1 MTGRILVPGTDPCTQ
16 SLGRD
21 RYNQRPLPKDLLGAR
36 HGAECTKERKQGP
49 RGMGTRARGVELGLE
64 NRGRIG
70 FGTLDSNFSCRTLM
84 LKLGFM
90 AGAIIGTGVSYGN
103 WDDR

>member
-36 HGAECTKERKQGP
+36 HSAECTKERKQGP
-49 RGMGTRARGVELGLE
+49 WGMGTRAQGCGPGTGEQGEHQVWNTGLE
-64 NRGRIG
+64 FQLQR
-70 FGTLDSNFSCRTLM
+70 S
-84 LKLGFM
+84 
-90 AGAIIGTGVSYGN
+90 
-103 WDDR
+103 